1 MDKNRLKRL
10 LDCTI
15 LALAVIYFVGF
26 LALYPDSLLLNESLY
41 HIPYEYE
48 IYFEYV
54 LWALFSL
61 LVLDLFVKYKQ
72 LKSWRT
78 FLRKHWHDIVM
89 LALIPFLAVFKIVKI
104 AIKMVKTLKASK
116 SGFKVFYKAKK
127 TSKY

>member
-1 MDKNRLKRL
+1 MNKNNLKRI

-15 LALAVIYFVGF
+15 LSLAVIYFVGF
-26 LALYPDSLLLNESLY
+26 LALYPDSIFLSESLY

-54 LWALFSL
+54 LWILFSL

-72 LKSWRT
+72 LKNWRT
-78 FLRKHWHDIVM
+78 FLKKHWHDIAM

-127 TSKY
+127 ASKY